1 MSSFD
6 FYEKIDDKIYEF
18 LIELRQIIL
27 EEYIQAKY
35 ELEEIEK
42 QKREK
47 KQEKEEQEID
57 EELDEEIEEE
67 IEILYNE
74 QDKIRENDYIRKVY
88 GHQKDTERRQRK
100 KKILYFG
107 QKQYSYIVEPK
118 NIRTRQEKKRNIIE
132 QQRMIYQ

>member
-1 MSSFD
+1 MSSFE

-57 EELDEEIEEE
+57 EEIEEE
-67 IEILYNE
+67 IEMLYNE

-88 GHQKDTERRQRK
+88 GHQKDTKRRQRK

-107 QKQYSYIVEPK
+107 QKQYSYIVEPR